1 MPAATGDEVLRCA
14 QDDTWGKI
22 TGQVIDPPASRRHL
36 GAMSVLSART
46 QRLLE
51 APVLPLLLSLAAPN
65 IGEAAARITFLTA
78 DALFVSWLGS
88 DALAGVAVVFPL
100 FLILQ
105 TATASGIGS
114 GVSSAIG
121 RALGAGDHARA
132 TSLAGVA
139 VAIALLGALL
149 TTALLLVAGPALYA
163 AMGLAGR
170 PLEMAILYGGVMF
183 GGAGFVWLM
192 NLLANVSRGAG
203 NMMVPAFAIAIGEA
217 FHLALSPAL
226 ILGWGPF
233 PALGITGAALAAL
246 AAYAVGAT
254 VLILHLVSH
263 QALVRLRLRTVRF
276 RRDEAIA
283 ILSVGALSAASAT
296 LFQITTFFVAGLISA
311 LGSSAVAAYG
321 AANRLEM
328 LQYPITFAFGSAVI
342 TMVATAAGARDVE
355 RARRVAWTGAAVA
368 GAIGL
373 LFTAVALFGGR
384 WMGLFTADPAIR
396 DMGALYLLCQAAV
409 FPFTGAG
416 LACYF
421 ACLGIGFVS
430 GPFVLATVRLV
441 LVVVGCWLALSL
453 TGNAVAAFAA
463 VALGIA
469 FFGVGLLIMM
479 RAKFRQIG
487 GR

>member
-1 MPAATGDEVLRCA
+1 
-14 QDDTWGKI
+14 
-22 TGQVIDPPASRRHL
+22 
-36 GAMSVLSART
+36 MSVQPSRT
-46 QRLLE
+46 KRILE

-105 TATASGIGS
+105 TATASGFGS

-139 VAIALLGALL
+139 VAIALIGAAL
-149 TTALLLVAGPALYA
+149 TSALMLIGGPALYA
-163 AMGLAGR
+163 AMGLNGR
-170 PLEMAILYGGVMF
+170 PFDMAVLYGGVLF
-183 GGAGFVWLM
+183 GGAAFVWLM

-233 PALGITGAALAAL
+233 PALGIIGAALAAI
-246 AAYAVGAT
+246 AAYAIGT
-254 VLILHLVSH
+254 LVLVVHLASR
-263 QALVRLRLRTVRF
+263 QALVRLTIGAIRLP
-276 RRDEAIA
+276 RDEARA
-283 ILSVGALSAASAT
+283 ILGVGTVSAASAT
-296 LFQITTFFVAGLISA
+296 LFQISTFFVAGILSV
-311 LGSSAVAAYG
+311 LGSAAVAAYG

-342 TMVATAAGARDVE
+342 TMVATAAGARDLE
-355 RARRVAWTGAAVA
+355 RARRIAWTGVAVA
-368 GAIGL
+368 AAIGL
-373 LFTAVALFGGR
+373 VFSVVALLGERWMSLFTS
-384 WMGLFTADPAIR
+384 DPPIR
-396 DMGALYLLCQAAV
+396 ETGALYLLCQAAV
-409 FPFTGAG
+409 FPLTGAG

-421 ACLGIGFVS
+421 ACLGIGVVAQ
-430 GPFVLATVRLV
+430 PFALAALRLV
-441 LVVVGCWLALSL
+441 LIVAGAWLALAL
-453 TGNAVAAFAA
+453 TSSAVVAFVAVA
-463 VALGIA
+463 VGIA
-469 FFGVGLLIMM
+469 SFAVGLLVVTW
-479 RAKFRQIG
+479 RRFSCPPAC
-487 GR
+487 

>member
-1 MPAATGDEVLRCA
+1 
-14 QDDTWGKI
+14 
-22 TGQVIDPPASRRHL
+22 
-36 GAMSVLSART
+36 MSVLSSRT
-46 QRLLE
+46 QRILE

-121 RALGAGDHARA
+121 RTLGAGEHARA

-139 VAIALLGALL
+139 VAIALIGAGL
-149 TTALLLVAGPALYA
+149 TSALLLIAGPRLYA

-170 PLEMAILYGGVMF
+170 PLEMAILYGGVLF

-233 PALGITGAALAAL
+233 PALGIIGAALAAL
-246 AAYAVGAT
+246 SAYAVGAT
-254 VLILHLVSH
+254 VLILHLASH
-263 QALVRLRLRTVRF
+263 QALVRLRLRAIRF
-276 RRDEAIA
+276 RRDEARA

-296 LFQITTFFVAGLISA
+296 LFQITTFFVAGLLST

-342 TMVATAAGARDVE
+342 TMVATAAGAHDVD
-355 RARRVAWTGAAVA
+355 RVRRVAWTGAAVA
-368 GAIGL
+368 AAIGL
-373 LFTAVALFGGR
+373 LFTVVALFGGR

-421 ACLGIGFVS
+421 ACLGIGFVN
-430 GPFVLATVRLV
+430 GPFVLAAMRLV
-441 LVVVGCWLALSL
+441 LIVGGCWLALSL
-453 TGNAVAAFAA
+453 TGHAVAAFAA

-469 FFGVGLLIMM
+469 FFGASVLVMT
-479 RAKFRQIG
+479 RAKLRQIG
-487 GR
+487 AR

>member
-1 MPAATGDEVLRCA
+1 
-14 QDDTWGKI
+14 
-22 TGQVIDPPASRRHL
+22 
-36 GAMSVLSART
+36 MSVLSART
-46 QRLLE
+46 QRILE

-139 VAIALLGALL
+139 LAIALIGAAC
-149 TTALLLVAGPALYA
+149 TTALMLIGGPHLYA
-163 AMGLAGR
+163 AMGLGTR
-170 PLEMAILYGGVMF
+170 PLEMATLYGAVMF
-183 GGAGFVWLM
+183 GGSLFVWLM

-226 ILGWGPF
+226 IRGWGPF
-233 PALGITGAALAAL
+233 PAMGIVGAALAAL
-246 AAYAVGAT
+246 AAYAVGAA
-254 VLILHLVSH
+254 VLVIHLASR
-263 QALVRLRLRTVRF
+263 QALVRLRLSAIRL
-276 RRDEAIA
+276 RRAEAA
-283 ILSVGALSAASAT
+283 GILQVGAVSAASAT
-296 LFQITTFFVAGLISA
+296 LFQITTFLIAGLLSV

-321 AANRLEM
+321 AANRLEL

-342 TMVATAAGARDVE
+342 TMVATAAGARDLA
-355 RARRVAWTGAAVA
+355 RARRVAWMGAAVA
-368 GAIGL
+368 AAIGL
-373 LFTAVALFGGR
+373 IFTTVALFGR
-384 WMGLFTADPAIR
+384 SWMGLFTADPTIR

-409 FPFTGAG
+409 FPLTGAG
-416 LACYF
+416 LAGYF
-421 ACLGIGFVS
+421 ACLGIGVVS
-430 GPFVLATVRLV
+430 GPFLVALLRLIL
-441 LVVVGCWLALSL
+441 LVAGSWLALSL
-453 TGNAVAAFAA
+453 WGGVLPAF
-463 VALGIA
+463 VMIA
-469 FFGVGLLIMM
+469 IGLATFGFGLLFLLSVH
-479 RAKFRQIG
+479 FR
-487 GR
+487 

>member
-1 MPAATGDEVLRCA
+1 
-14 QDDTWGKI
+14 
-22 TGQVIDPPASRRHL
+22 
-36 GAMSVLSART
+36 MSVLSART

-100 FLILQ
+100 LLILQ

-121 RALGAGDHARA
+121 RALGAGDHASA

-139 VAIALLGALL
+139 VAIALIGAAL
-149 TTALLLVAGPALYA
+149 TTALLLVEGPNLYA

-170 PLEMAILYGGVMF
+170 PLEMAILYGGVLF

-254 VLILHLVSH
+254 VLILHLVSRA
-263 QALVRLRLRTVRF
+263 ALVRLRFRTIRF

-296 LFQITTFFVAGLISA
+296 LFQITAFFVAGLLSG

-430 GPFVLATVRLV
+430 GPFVLATVRLILIV
-441 LVVVGCWLALSL
+441 GGCWLVLSL

-469 FFGVGLLIMM
+469 FFGVSLLILM

-487 GR
+487 AR

>member
-1 MPAATGDEVLRCA
+1 
-14 QDDTWGKI
+14 
-22 TGQVIDPPASRRHL
+22 
-36 GAMSVLSART
+36 MSVLSSRT
-46 QRLLE
+46 QRILE

-78 DALFVSWLGS
+78 DAIFVSWLGS

-105 TATASGIGS
+105 TATASGFGS

-121 RALGAGDHARA
+121 RALGAGDHGRA
-132 TSLAGVA
+132 ASLAGVA
-139 VAIALLGALL
+139 VAIAVIGGAL
-149 TTALLLVAGPALYA
+149 TTALMLASGPTLYA
-163 AMGLAGR
+163 AMGLTGR
-170 PLEMAILYGGVMF
+170 PIEMAVLYGGVMF
-183 GGAGFVWLM
+183 GGSVLVWLM

-233 PALGITGAALAAL
+233 PPLGIMGAALAAL
-246 AAYAVGAT
+246 SAYAVGAT
-254 VLILHLVSH
+254 VLVLHLVSR
-263 QALVRLRLRTVRF
+263 QALVRLRLRTIRF
-276 RRDEAIA
+276 RRDEAVA

-296 LFQITTFFVAGLISA
+296 LFQITTFFVAGLLSA

-342 TMVATAAGARDVE
+342 TMVATAAGARDVD
-355 RARRVAWTGAAVA
+355 RVRRVAWTGAAVA
-368 GAIGL
+368 AAIGL

-430 GPFVLATVRLV
+430 GPFILATVRLILIV
-441 LVVVGCWLALSL
+441 GGCWLALSL
-453 TGNAVAAFAA
+453 TGNAMAAFAA
-463 VALGIA
+463 IALGIA
-469 FFGVGLLIMM
+469 FFGASLLIMM
-479 RAKFRQIG
+479 RAKFSQIG

>member
-1 MPAATGDEVLRCA
+1 
-14 QDDTWGKI
+14 
-22 TGQVIDPPASRRHL
+22 
-36 GAMSVLSART
+36 MSVLSART

-163 AMGLAGR
+163 AMGLTGR

-254 VLILHLVSH
+254 VLILHLASR

-342 TMVATAAGARDVE
+342 TMVATAAGARDVD
-355 RARRVAWTGAAVA
+355 RVRRVAWTGAAVA
-368 GAIGL
+368 AAIGL
-373 LFTAVALFGGR
+373 LFTVVALFGGR

-421 ACLGIGFVS
+421 ACLGIGFVN
-430 GPFVLATVRLV
+430 GPFVLAAMRLV
-441 LVVVGCWLALSL
+441 LIVGGCWLALSL

-469 FFGVGLLIMM
+469 FFGASVLVMT
-479 RAKFRQIG
+479 RAKLRQIG
-487 GR
+487 AR

>member
-1 MPAATGDEVLRCA
+1 MD
-14 QDDTWGKI
+14 I
-22 TGQVIDPPASRRHL
+22 TGGVIDRRASRLHL
-36 GAMSVLSART
+36 GGMSVLSSRT
-46 QRLLE
+46 QRILE

-121 RALGAGDHARA
+121 RALGAGEHARA

-139 VAIALLGALL
+139 VAIALIGAGL
-149 TTALLLVAGPALYA
+149 TTALLLIAGPHLYA

-170 PLEMAILYGGVMF
+170 PLEMAILYGGVLF

-233 PALGITGAALAAL
+233 PALGIMGAALAAL
-246 AAYAVGAT
+246 SAYAVGAT
-254 VLILHLVSH
+254 VLVLHLVSR
-263 QALVRLRLRTVRF
+263 QALVRLCLRTIRF
-276 RRDEAIA
+276 RRDEAVA

-296 LFQITTFFVAGLISA
+296 LFQITTFFVAGLLSA

-342 TMVATAAGARDVE
+342 TMVATAAGARDVD
-355 RARRVAWTGAAVA
+355 RVRRVAWTGAAVA
-368 GAIGL
+368 AAIGL

-421 ACLGIGFVS
+421 ARLGVGFVS
-430 GPFVLATVRLV
+430 GPFILATVRLILIV
-441 LVVVGCWLALSL
+441 GGCWLALSL
-453 TGNAVAAFAA
+453 TGNAIAAFAA
-463 VALGIA
+463 IALGIA
-469 FFGVGLLIMM
+469 FFGASLLIMM